1 MEAAL
6 GLLEGPLG
14 KQQQQPDQLLA
25 PAAGLPEHIQG
36 LIEGSPLALL
46 VLLRDS
52 GSRGG
57 EGGGGAAEAHH
68 A

>member
-1 MEAAL
+1 VETAI
-6 GLLEGPLG
+6 GTLG
-14 KQQQQPDQLLA
+14 KQQQQPDQHFA
-25 PAAGLPEHIQG
+25 PNACLPEHIQG

-57 EGGGGAAEAHH
+57 EGGGGAAEADH

>member
-1 MEAAL
+1 VETAL

-36 LIEGSPLALL
+36 LI
-46 VLLRDS
+46 
-52 GSRGG
+52 
-57 EGGGGAAEAHH
+57 
-68 A
+68 

>member
-1 MEAAL
+1 
-6 GLLEGPLG
+6 LLERPLG
-14 KQQQQPDQLLA
+14 EQLQQLDQLLA
-25 PAAGLPEHIQG
+25 PGACLPEHLQG
-36 LIEGSPLALL
+36 LIEGPPLALL